1 MYIDRIPSHQ
11 SLRVIFFLKPS
22 GQKTKSQV
30 IGFKFVNFMFVFV
43 GERFLFTLFT
53 TFTSFTKIFPFPP
66 HPLWEEI

>member
-30 IGFKFVNFMFVFV
+30 IGK
-43 GERFLFTLFT
+43 
-53 TFTSFTKIFPFPP
+53 K
-66 HPLWEEI
+66 